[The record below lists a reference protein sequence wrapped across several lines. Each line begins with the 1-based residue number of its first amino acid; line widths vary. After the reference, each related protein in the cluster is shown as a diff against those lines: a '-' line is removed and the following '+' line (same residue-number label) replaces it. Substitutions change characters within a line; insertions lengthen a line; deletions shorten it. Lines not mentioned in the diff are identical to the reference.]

1 MKLKSL
7 FLVGCAA
14 MAMTSCNSENET
26 VDNGGNV
33 AKNAIFN
40 FSIALPKA
48 LETRADDTNP
58 GTAQEQKIN
67 DVTLVLTY
75 ESGIPSFT
83 KTYPVSAFNRN
94 DNVYTLANPERV
106 SPGSA
111 RLTVYVNN
119 KGVPAAKTVETAS
132 ATGLGNYASTK
143 DNGNFF
149 MSGESA
155 KNCNIVPNKTTTAD
169 PVKVNR
175 IAVKLDEI
183 TADQDPAAEGNQY
196 TFTPSASTL
205 KPATDMKITLTEY
218 AYSNLNKKSNTLASP
233 AKYYNAN
240 DFFNPF
246 VEDQKEN
253 QWKATFATTVPMGQH
268 LTYCFEN
275 AATPA
280 PTKIYYKA
288 NVAVS
293 GVESGA
299 NFYVH
304 DNKLYKDFSALNA
317 IFNDALTEAFKLTD
331 KSPNS
336 EFAEK
341 IGAKK
346 YTAGV
351 CYYLSTIHAE
361 GIERN
366 NWYKLKVTGI
376 KDLGLPEIDV
386 PVSGEPTYLIFS
398 VEVNPWNVW
407 NKDIE
412 L

>member
-7 FLVGCAA
+7 FLVGLAA
-14 MAMTSCNSENET
+14 VAMTSCSNDNEPG
-26 VDNGGNV
+26 DNGGNV

-40 FSIALPKA
+40 FSIALPNA
-48 LETRADDTNP
+48 TVTRVDGTAP
-58 GTAQEQKIN
+58 GTAQEQKVN

-75 ESGIPSFT
+75 GSGIPTFT
-83 KTYPVSAFNRN
+83 KTYQVSAFTRN
-94 DNVYTLANPERV
+94 GTVYTLAKPEKV

-111 RLTVYVNN
+111 KLTVYVNS
-119 KGVPAAKTVETAS
+119 KKVPTKTTVETAL
-132 ATGLGNYASTK
+132 ATGLGEYASTTGE
-143 DNGNFF
+143 GNFF
-149 MSGESA
+149 MSGESS
-155 KNCNIVPNKTTTAD
+155 KNYNILPNKTNTAD
-169 PVKVNR
+169 VVKVNR

-196 TFTPSASTL
+196 TFSPTASTL
-205 KPATDMKITLTEY
+205 SPATEMKITLTDY
-218 AYSNLNKKSNTLASP
+218 AYSNLNKKSNALAGSS
-233 AKYYNAN
+233 KYYSAS

-246 VEDQKEN
+246 VEDQTEN
-253 QWKATFATTVPMGQH
+253 KWSNTFPNTTSMGKH
-268 LTYCFEN
+268 VTYCFEN

-288 NVAVS
+288 NVSVTGVAS
-293 GVESGA
+293 GK
-299 NFYVH
+299 NFYVYE
-304 DNKLYKDFSALNA
+304 NKLYKDFSELNA
-317 IFNDALTEAFKLTD
+317 VFNKALTEAFKLTD
-331 KSPNS
+331 NS
-336 EFAEK
+336 SNTDFMTM

-351 CYYLSTIHAE
+351 CYYSSIIHTD

-386 PVSGEPTYLIFS
+386 PAPGEPTYLIFS

-407 NKDIE
+407 NRDIE